1 MVFNKIKLQRG
12 KGMLRG
18 LLLANILL
26 ACVVSTGVAQQAA
39 KVDPAKLVGTWK
51 VDLRPNPEAPASY
64 QQFEVKSIE
73 GNGFTGTFYGSEIKE
88 GRINRDWETVYFAF
102 TTYDGSGPYHH
113 AGKLVGERLE
123 GTSNS
128 VGRKFLGV
136 WRAERER

>member
-1 MVFNKIKLQRG
+1 
-12 KGMLRG
+12 
-18 LLLANILL
+18 
-26 ACVVSTGVAQQAA
+26 VAQQAA
-39 KVDPAKLVGTWK
+39 KVDPTKLVGTWK

-88 GRINRDWETVYFAF
+88 GRLNRDWETVYFAF
-102 TTYDGSGPYHH
+102 TTYDGTGPYHH